1 MKRLT
6 LDLLSK
12 YHYQHDNY
20 NAMRRFMILK
30 KLLKQF
36 GIDDERVRLEW
47 VSSAEGEKFAIMQE
61 MSEQIKQLRPG
72 PYSRNATIDD

>member
-1 MKRLT
+1 
-6 LDLLSK
+6 
-12 YHYQHDNY
+12 
-20 NAMRRFMILK
+20 MILK